1 VVSRLLSC
9 LFFASACLLS
19 REASAHAVGLSRG
32 DYEVSGRVVK
42 ALYVFSGA
50 ELTTAGLGVAD
61 ALVEHGVVD
70 ATIVRADGSRCAPRL
85 DSVEVGAG
93 DAVQIRA
100 TFSCDS
106 AAHELAIDCRFVDAL
121 PAGHRHIATVFV
133 GDREQSFIL
142 VHDRPMIE
150 LDVGAVARPKTTFGA
165 MLWTGVRHIWT
176 GYDHLAFLL
185 GLLLLGGR
193 ARSLVGVVSA
203 FTVAHSITLGLAVLH
218 FVSPHPSI
226 VEPGIALSIAYV
238 GFENLYAPDPA
249 KRWRIA
255 FPFGLLH
262 GLGFA
267 SALTELDLPRER
279 IAGALLSFN
288 LGVELGQ
295 LAVLAGVLPVI
306 LWARRYPTFRTS
318 GVRILSAALSVAGC
332 AWFVSRVI
340 ALT

>member
-1 VVSRLLSC
+1 VAR
-9 LFFASACLLS
+9 
-19 REASAHAVGLSRG
+19 AHAVGLSRG

-42 ALYVFSGA
+42 ALYVFSEG
-50 ELTTAGLGVAD
+50 ELATAGLRGAD
-61 ALVEHGVVD
+61 AQREPGVVD
-70 ATIVRADGSRCAPRL
+70 ATVVRADGATCAPHF
-85 DSVEVGAG
+85 DSLEEGPG
-93 DAVQIRA
+93 DAVRVLA
-100 TFSCDS
+100 TFTCNSPPHD
-106 AAHELAIDCRFVDAL
+106 LTIDFRFIEAL
-121 PAGHRHIATVFV
+121 PAGHRHVATVSL
-133 GDREQSFIL
+133 GGREQSFI
-142 VHDRPMIE
+142 VVRDKPTIE
-150 LDVGAVARPKTTFGA
+150 LDVGGAVASKTAFGA
-165 MLWTGVRHIWT
+165 MVWTGIRHIWT

-193 ARSLVGVVSA
+193 ARSLVGVISA

-218 FVSPHPSI
+218 VVSPHPSI

-267 SALTELDLPRER
+267 SVLMDLDLPRER
-279 IAGALLSFN
+279 VAAALLSFN

-295 LAVLAGVLPVI
+295 LGVLAVALPVI
-306 LWARRYPTFRTS
+306 VWARRYAAFRTS
-318 GVRILSAALSVAGC
+318 GVRILSSALSIAGC
-332 AWFVSRVI
+332 VWFVSRVI